1 MLRLD
6 VILNDLVDKIWC
18 GLIPVRT
25 YRLIDPHSSKPVYK
39 AARQKVN
46 EAYELIPARRQR
58 YTRNTVHR
66 RSVACDLIP
75 R

>member
-1 MLRLD
+1 
-6 VILNDLVDKIWC
+6 
-18 GLIPVRT
+18 LIPVRT
-25 YRLIDPHSSKPVYK
+25 YRLITPHSNTPVYK

-58 YTRNTVHR
+58 YTRYIVRR
-66 RSVACDLIP
+66 RSVACDSIP